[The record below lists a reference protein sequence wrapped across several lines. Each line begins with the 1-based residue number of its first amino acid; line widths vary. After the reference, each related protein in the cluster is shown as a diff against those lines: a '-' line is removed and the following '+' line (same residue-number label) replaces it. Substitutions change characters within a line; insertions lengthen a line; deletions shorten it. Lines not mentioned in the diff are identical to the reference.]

1 MAWYQSTKVKVK
13 VGPYS
18 RYKSN
23 WLLPNRR
30 ERWKCPTV
38 STDTEAATTL
48 TSNPVLTISSRW
60 VTKVSENIDYLFK
73 VSLLNIWK
81 QPNKV
86 KISTNWRWSPLRTGT
101 ECGRTSR
108 WPPMS
113 LHSGWTMPR
122 GCVCLDIFLS
132 LYLRIYMWT
141 LCLLHLCVLLWFCFC
156 SYVFLWG
163 FVVIFCDIVFFLAW
177 IFACIRFRYITK
189 FTCERCTL

>member
-13 VGPYS
+13 VDPYS

-38 STDTEAATTL
+38 STDIEAATTL

-73 VSLLNIWK
+73 VSLLNIWR
-81 QPNKV
+81 QPSKV
-86 KISTNWRWSPLRTGT
+86 IFSTNWRWSPLRTGT
-101 ECGRTSR
+101 EWGRTSR

-113 LHSGWTMPR
+113 SHLGWTTPQ
-122 GCVCLDIFLS
+122 GWVCLNIFLF
-132 LYLRIYMWT
+132 LFLRLFMCS
-141 LCLLHLCVLLWFCFC
+141 LCLLHLCVLLWFRFI

-163 FVVIFCDIVFFLAW
+163 VLVIFAILWFSQSESLHV
-177 IFACIRFRYITK
+177 
-189 FTCERCTL
+189 